1 MSDTAASPLVLP
13 DALRRAM
20 QATEPVRS
28 IRTPARLD
36 YTFTASTAVT
46 EFLEGVSNKRLIGS
60 KCPVCR
66 KVYVPLRGVC
76 PTDAVPM
83 PERVDVPDTGVV
95 TTFCVVNVQF
105 YGQAMEVPYV
115 CATVVLDGADMGLFG
130 MVAGMPA
137 NEVRMGTRVKAKWAD
152 DLTTSLESIEYWE
165 PTGEPDA
172 DYDSYKHHL

>member
-1 MSDTAASPLVLP
+1 MTDLVLP
-13 DALRRAM
+13 ESLRGV
-20 QATEPVRS
+20 EPVRS
-28 IRTPARLD
+28 IRAPARLD

-46 EFLEGVSNKRLIGS
+46 EFLHGVAEKRLIGS
-60 KCPVCR
+60 KCPECG
-66 KVYVPLRGVC
+66 KVYVPVRGVC

-83 PERVDVPDTGVV
+83 PERVEVPDTGVV

-130 MVAGMPA
+130 MVGGVPA
-137 NEVRMGTRVKAKWAD
+137 DEVRMGMRVKAVWVD
-152 DLTTSLESIEYWE
+152 EPTTSLESIVYYE

>member
-1 MSDTAASPLVLP
+1 MTDIVLP
-13 DALRRAM
+13 ESLRDV
-20 QATEPVRS
+20 EPVRS

-46 EFLEGVSNKRLIGS
+46 EFLEGVEEQRLIGS
-60 KCPVCR
+60 RCPECH
-66 KVYVPLRGVC
+66 KVYVPIRGVC

-83 PERVDVPDTGVV
+83 PERVVVPDTGVV

-105 YGQAMEVPYV
+105 YGQAMEIPYV

-130 MVAGMPA
+130 MVSGMPA
-137 NEVRMGTRVKAKWAD
+137 NDVRMGMRVRAKWAD
-152 DLTTSLESIEYWE
+152 HPTKSLESIEYWE

-172 DYDSYKHHL
+172 DYESYKHHL

>member
-1 MSDTAASPLVLP
+1 MTDLVLP
-13 DALRRAM
+13 ESLRDV
-20 QATEPVRS
+20 EPVRS
-28 IRTPARLD
+28 IRAPARLD

-46 EFLEGVSNKRLIGS
+46 EFLENVAEKRLLGS
-60 KCPVCR
+60 KCPTCG
-66 KVYVPLRGVC
+66 KVYVPIRGVC

-83 PERVDVPDTGVV
+83 PERVEVPDTGVV

-105 YGQAMEVPYV
+105 YGQAMEIPYV

-130 MVAGMPA
+130 MVGGVPA
-137 NEVRMGTRVKAKWAD
+137 DEVRMGMRVKAVWAD
-152 DLTTSLESIEYWE
+152 EPTTSLESILYYE